1 MLELVGSDDVEEDT
15 SFDTILKERLVF
27 GGVFLCIFYV
37 NYNNIN
43 KQIKGMR
50 KKTTSYMPNFQEYYN
65 KNILPKLR
73 KK

>member
-43 KQIKGMR
+43 MQIKGMR
-50 KKTTSYMPNFQEYYN
+50 KNNY
-65 KNILPKLR
+65 LHA
-73 KK
+73 